1 MHAISTAL
9 LNHLQ
14 QETTTVCTLWK
25 VTRKDGQIFG
35 FTNFDKDIIYNGLTY
50 YAENGYSASAIV
62 TNSNMAVDNLNLNGF
77 LYNTN
82 SVLDTSINLNSPLMT
97 DADIMAGIWDFAT
110 IQILLVNYN
119 DLTMGDLILKT
130 GSIGQI
136 KTGRTSYE
144 AEMRSLNQSLSQ
156 KVGRVFTSAC
166 QAKLGDSNCRLNLT
180 PYTFNGSVSEII
192 NQQEWIDYNLNQ
204 TNSTQSA
211 SISTISYGT
220 STIITTTSN
229 HGFQSG
235 QVVTLNSIGGLSL
248 KTIYT
253 LVNKSEQNV
262 FQQQFQTINGFT
274 GSIVVLTPTT
284 FQMNLNTEIYNYYYN
299 SVLNQNLI
307 YSTGGTA
314 TVQVVSEYFK
324 YGTVKFLTGD
334 NANLTFEIKDY
345 NPNHV
350 VLVENTI
357 YPIQIGDTYQIVA
370 GCDKIASTCN
380 NRFNNIINFYGF
392 NLIPGQD
399 KLLSGQ

>member
-1 MHAISTAL
+1 MHAISQNL

-25 VTRKDGQIFG
+25 ITRKDNQVFG

-50 YAENGYSASAIV
+50 YAENGYSSSAIV
-62 TNSNMAVDNLNLNGF
+62 TNSNMSVDNLSITGF
-77 LYNTN
+77 LQN
-82 SVLDTSINLNSPLMT
+82 STSIIDTNVNLNSPLMT
-97 DADIMAGIWDFAT
+97 DEDIMAGVWDFAKV
-110 IQILLVNYN
+110 QILLINYN
-119 DLTMGDLILKT
+119 DLSMGDLILKT
-130 GSIGQI
+130 GYLGQI
-136 KTGRTSYE
+136 KSGRTSYE
-144 AEMRSLNQSLSQ
+144 TELRSLTQSLNQ

-166 QAKLGDSNCRLNLT
+166 QAKLGGPNCRLNLT
-180 PYTFNGSVSEII
+180 PYTFSGTVSEII
-192 NQQEWIDYNLNQ
+192 NQQEFIDYNLTQ

-211 SISTISYGT
+211 SILNISYAT
-220 STIITTTSN
+220 SIIVTTTAP

-235 QVVTLNSIGGLSL
+235 QSVTLNNIGGLSL

-274 GSIVVLTPTT
+274 GSIVVTSPTQ
-284 FQMNLNTEIYNYYYN
+284 FQMNYNSEIYNYYYN
-299 SVLNQNLI
+299 STLNTNLI

-324 YGTVKFLTGD
+324 YGTVKFLTGS
-334 NANLTFEIKDY
+334 NSGLTFEIKDY

-350 VLVENTI
+350 TLVENTI
-357 YPIQIGDTYQIVA
+357 YPITIGDTYQIIA
-370 GCDKIASTCN
+370 GCDKLASTCSG
-380 NRFNNIINFYGF
+380 RFNNIVNFYGF

>member
-1 MHAISTAL
+1 MHNISQNL

-14 QETTTVCTLWK
+14 QETTTVCTIWK
-25 VTRKDGQIFG
+25 ITRKDRKIFG
-35 FTNFDKDIIYNGLTY
+35 FTNFDKDIIFNGLTY
-50 YAENGYSASAIV
+50 YAENGYSSSAIV
-62 TNSNMAVDNLNLNGF
+62 TNSNMSVDNLSLTGF
-77 LYNTN
+77 LQN
-82 SVLDTSINLNSPLMT
+82 STSIIDTNVNLNSPLMT
-97 DADIMAGIWDFAT
+97 DEDILAGFWDFAQVE
-110 IQILLVNYN
+110 ISLVNYE
-119 DLTMGDLILKT
+119 DLTMQNLILKT
-130 GSIGQI
+130 GYLGQI
-136 KTGRTSYE
+136 QTGRTSYT
-144 AEMRSLNQSLSQ
+144 AELRSLTQSLSQ

-166 QAKLGDSNCRLNLT
+166 NAKLGDSNCRLNLT
-180 PYTFNGSVSEII
+180 PFTFNSSVSEII

-211 SISTISYGT
+211 SILNITYSTT
-220 STIITTTSN
+220 AIITTTAP

-235 QVVTLNSIGGLSL
+235 QVVTLNSISGLSL

-253 LVNKSEQNV
+253 LVNKTEQNI

-274 GSIVVLTPTT
+274 SSITVLSPTT
-284 FQMNLNTEIYNYYYN
+284 FQINYNTEIYNYYYN
-299 SVLNQNLI
+299 STLNQNLI
-307 YSTGGTA
+307 YSDGGIA

-324 YGTVKFLTGD
+324 YGTVKFLTGA

-357 YPIQIGDTYQIVA
+357 YPIKVGDTYQIIA
-370 GCDKIASTCN
+370 GCDKIASTCSA
-380 NRFNNIINFYGF
+380 RFNNIVNFYGF